1 MSDGRPWVKRL
12 TSALSALGVILS
24 LVFVGFELRQ
34 NTAAVRA
41 AAIQELSAQS
51 VGFLTSWATDE
62 VIPGLLVR
70 TSQGATPDEFTPEEN
85 QRLTLV
91 YLAALR
97 AYEAR
102 FIQVQL
108 GVLDEE
114 VFEDMAGNSVFYD
127 RPWLKAQ
134 WGTLFE
140 TSLGPD
146 FAAYFK
152 GRFDID

>member
-1 MSDGRPWVKRL
+1 
-12 TSALSALGVILS
+12 
-24 LVFVGFELRQ
+24 LVFVGYELRQ

-51 VGFLTSWATDE
+51 IEFLNAWATDD
-62 VIPGLLVR
+62 VIPTLLSQ
-70 TSQGATPDEFTPEEN
+70 TAQGATPDDFTAEEN

-108 GVLDEE
+108 GVLDEDI
-114 VFEDMAGNSVFYD
+114 FDAMAGNSLFYQ
-127 RPWLKAQ
+127 RPWLKAR
-134 WGTLFE
+134 WGELFE
-140 TSLGPD
+140 STLGPE
-146 FAAYFK
+146 FTAYFTH
-152 GRFDID
+152 RFGIQ